1 MSYYQNLGLQYLPDG
16 CRPCASVKVGDLVQ
30 TKFVF
35 QDAAHALVFWFEVM
49 FSAPDHYVANTA
61 LNACC
66 VAAYDLGVKPDDIT
80 ALRANM
86 ERERAKLLTADTPY
100 KLKDQ
105 P

>member
-30 TKFVF
+30 TKFTF
-35 QDAAHALVFWFEVM
+35 QDAAHAIVFWFDVLWL
-49 FSAPDHYVANTA
+49 AHDHYVANTA

-66 VAAYDLGVKPDDIT
+66 IAAHDLGMNMADIT
-80 ALRANM
+80 AFRANM

>member
-1 MSYYQNLGLQYLPDG
+1 MLWLAQ
-16 CRPCASVKVGDLVQ
+16 
-30 TKFVF
+30 
-35 QDAAHALVFWFEVM
+35 
-49 FSAPDHYVANTA
+49 DHYVANTA

-66 VAAYDLGVKPDDIT
+66 IAAHDLGMNMADIT
-80 ALRANM
+80 AFRANM

>member
-1 MSYYQNLGLQYLPDG
+1 MSYYQNLELQYLPDG

-35 QDAAHALVFWFEVM
+35 QDAAHALVFWFDVLWL
-49 FSAPDHYVANTA
+49 AQDYYAANTA

-66 VAAYDLGVKPDDIT
+66 VAACDLGMKRADIT
-80 ALRANM
+80 TFRTNM
-86 ERERAKLLTADTPY
+86 EHERAKLLTADTPY

>member
-30 TKFVF
+30 TKFTF
-35 QDAAHALVFWFEVM
+35 QDAAHAIVFWFDVLWL
-49 FSAPDHYVANTA
+49 AQDHYVANTA

-66 VAAYDLGVKPDDIT
+66 IAAHDLGMNMADIT
-80 ALRANM
+80 AFRANM

-100 KLKDQ
+100 KLKDH